1 MMKRDIM
8 IAALSLLPCLTLMR
22 SLPAVAAE
30 PQGHSDGKAN
40 DNSLLWKRDSVVVMP
55 WNGRATWTESTGNF
69 ISISGDAL
77 EGRMQGDLMNRLTGT
92 IPGLEII
99 EKAGFALPNYQYRSL
114 DSDQFSVRMRGRGN
128 VMCIVNDACIPFGQ
142 LQLDPNQIESM
153 TFLTDVADR
162 ARYGVLASDGA
173 ILIKTRSGSYDT
185 PMRISV
191 NAESGVSFADRVSEW
206 VNGEDYARLNNAARE
221 EGGYEQLYS
230 QLAIKNFAN
239 RDPYSSEYPN
249 VDYKSL
255 MFRNFLPVSSA
266 GLNIFGGTSGV
277 RYNFSLNGLYSGDLI
292 KSPNAVDYSR
302 FNFTAGLGVKVG
314 KWMEVSVDFSS
325 MLYFRRSGRTSWYDY
340 RTVPAVAYPLEL
352 ELPDGA
358 GTAYG
363 VSKSWTQNYYALMK
377 EGGFRTNRMRSG
389 LMDVALDVDFS
400 WLLKGLKSRTWLAA
414 SNFAQTTIGKNDDYI
429 AWYWSSD
436 AGIQEQSSHKGAK
449 ASGKSTLSNYTWQS
463 LSMYERLSYDGSFG
477 DHLVSAGATFSI
489 NSASSKGESQNQ
501 RQMYVVADAKYSY
514 AGRYV
519 AEFVA
524 QYAGS
529 SRYERGNRFAFFP
542 SAGLAW
548 VASNEAFLK
557 DVRWIDRLKIHAQTG
572 LTGQFDVFGTPY
584 QYRSNYSYNGDM
596 WYGPISDQPSW
607 FGTNR
612 WISYKTTINRLA
624 NHDLGW
630 PKVFQTDLGLDF
642 DFLGLFSFRM
652 NAYYKKIYD
661 SIVNISST
669 IPGVYGLNGIA
680 LMDNYTAQS
689 LRGMD
694 ITLGYSQTFGDFR
707 LGASFSATT
716 YKAIYERMTD
726 DDWLYEYQKK
736 TGTPVDAYWGYRCIG
751 KYEDEEQLSSVPAIS
766 TAVKVGDLMYE
777 DVNGDGRIDDND
789 KVILGNTAPRLS
801 YALNLSFGWKDLE
814 LNIVGTGRAGLKT
827 AMTNSYFWNGWG
839 DGNYSAFVRDNIG
852 GDYPRLDYVHSDQNF
867 VGSDF
872 WLRNGAWFKIQS
884 AELSYNLRLRR
895 VSWIKGVKFSV
906 KGQNLLT
913 LSGIRDVD
921 PECIDAGV
929 ASYPLLRSV
938 TGGIKLNF

>member
-1 MMKRDIM
+1 M
-8 IAALSLLPCLTLMR
+8 
-22 SLPAVAAE
+22 
-30 PQGHSDGKAN
+30 
-40 DNSLLWKRDSVVVMP
+40 
-55 WNGRATWTESTGNF
+55 
-69 ISISGDAL
+69 
-77 EGRMQGDLMNRLTGT
+77 
-92 IPGLEII
+92 
-99 EKAGFALPNYQYRSL
+99 
-114 DSDQFSVRMRGRGN
+114 
-128 VMCIVNDACIPFGQ
+128 
-142 LQLDPNQIESM
+142 
-153 TFLTDVADR
+153 
-162 ARYGVLASDGA
+162 
-173 ILIKTRSGSYDT
+173 
-185 PMRISV
+185 
-191 NAESGVSFADRVSEW
+191 
-206 VNGEDYARLNNAARE
+206 
-221 EGGYEQLYS
+221 
-230 QLAIKNFAN
+230 
-239 RDPYSSEYPN
+239 
-249 VDYKSL
+249 
-255 MFRNFLPVSSA
+255 
-266 GLNIFGGTSGV
+266 
-277 RYNFSLNGLYSGDLI
+277 
-292 KSPNAVDYSR
+292 
-302 FNFTAGLGVKVG
+302 
-314 KWMEVSVDFSS
+314 
-325 MLYFRRSGRTSWYDY
+325 
-340 RTVPAVAYPLEL
+340 
-352 ELPDGA
+352 
-358 GTAYG
+358 
-363 VSKSWTQNYYALMK
+363 
-377 EGGFRTNRMRSG
+377 
-389 LMDVALDVDFS
+389 
-400 WLLKGLKSRTWLAA
+400 
-414 SNFAQTTIGKNDDYI
+414 
-429 AWYWSSD
+429 
-436 AGIQEQSSHKGAK
+436 
-449 ASGKSTLSNYTWQS
+449 
-463 LSMYERLSYDGSFG
+463 
-477 DHLVSAGATFSI
+477 
-489 NSASSKGESQNQ
+489 
-501 RQMYVVADAKYSY
+501 
-514 AGRYV
+514 
-519 AEFVA
+519 
-524 QYAGS
+524 
-529 SRYERGNRFAFFP
+529 
-542 SAGLAW
+542 
-548 VASNEAFLK
+548 ASNEAFLK

-751 KYEDEEQLSSVPAIS
+751 KYEDEDQLSSVPAIS

>member
-1 MMKRDIM
+1 MIKGKHMKNSLM
-8 IAALSLLPCLTLMR
+8 AALAVMPCLTMMWNFQASAAVPR
-22 SLPAVAAE
+22 DRQEKADAAKCDSL
-30 PQGHSDGKAN
+30 
-40 DNSLLWKRDSVVVMP
+40 VVMP
-55 WNGRATWTESTGNF
+55 WNGRVSWTESTGSF
-69 ISISGDAL
+69 LSVSGEAL
-77 EGRMQGDLMNRLTGT
+77 EGRMQGDLMNRLTGAV
-92 IPGLEII
+92 PGLEIV
-99 EKAGFALPNYQYRSL
+99 EKAGFALPNYQYRTL
-114 DSDQFSVRMRGRGN
+114 DSDRFSVRMRGRGN

-173 ILIKTRSGSYDT
+173 ILIKTKSGSYNT

-191 NAESGVSFADRVSEW
+191 NAESGVGFADRVSEW
-206 VNGEDYARLNNAARE
+206 VNGVDYAKLNNAARE
-221 EGGYEQLYS
+221 ESDYEQLYS
-230 QLAIKNFAN
+230 QLAIRNFEKC
-239 RDPYSSEYPN
+239 DPYSSEYPN

-255 MFRNFLPVSSA
+255 MFRDFRPGSSA

-277 RYNFSLNGLYSGDLI
+277 RYNFSLSGLWSGDLI
-292 KSPNAVDYSR
+292 KSTKSVDHSR
-302 FNFTAGLGVKVG
+302 VNFTAGLGVKVG
-314 KWMEVSVDFSS
+314 KYMEVSVDFSS
-325 MLYFRRSGRTSWYDY
+325 MLYFRHSGRTSWYDY
-340 RTVPAVAYPLEL
+340 RSVPAVAYPLEL

-363 VSKSWTQNYYALMK
+363 VSKSWTQNYYALMN

-389 LMDVALDVDFS
+389 LMDVALDVDLS

-463 LSMYERLSYDGSFG
+463 MSMYERLSYEGDFG
-477 DHLVSAGATFSI
+477 QNHVSAGATFSM
-489 NSASSKGESQNQ
+489 NSASSKTETQNQ

-514 AGRYV
+514 ADRYV
-519 AEFVA
+519 AELVA

-529 SRYERGNRFAFFP
+529 SRYEKGHRFAFFP

-548 VASNEAFLK
+548 VASNEDFLR
-557 DVRWIDRLKIHAQTG
+557 DVNWIDRLKLHAQTG
-572 LTGQFDVFGTPY
+572 ITGQFDVFGTPY

-624 NHDLGW
+624 NHNLSW
-630 PKVFQTDLGLDF
+630 PKVFQTDLGIDF
-642 DFLGLFSFRM
+642 DFLSLFSFKV

-661 SIVNISST
+661 SIVNVSSI
-669 IPGVYGLNGIA
+669 IPGVYGLNNIS
-680 LMDNYTAQS
+680 LMDNYTSQS

-694 ITLGYSQTFGDFR
+694 VTFGYSQTFGDFR
-707 LGASFSATT
+707 VGASLSATM
-716 YKAIYERMTD
+716 YKAIYEKMTD
-726 DDWLYEYQKK
+726 DNWLYEYQKK

-751 KYEDEEQLSSVPAIS
+751 KYEDEDQLSSVPAIS

-777 DVNGDGRIDDND
+777 DVNNDGRIDDND
-789 KVILGNTAPRLS
+789 KVNLGNTAPRLS
-801 YALNLSFGWKDLE
+801 YALNFTFGWKNLE
-814 LNIVGTGRAGLKT
+814 LNVVGTGRAGLKT

-852 GDYPRLDYVHSDQNF
+852 GAYPRLDYVHSDQNF

-872 WLRNGAWFKIQS
+872 WLRNGSWFKIQS
-884 AELSYNLRLRR
+884 VELSYDLNLRPS
-895 VSWIKGVKFSV
+895 SWIKGIKFSL

-913 LSGIRDVD
+913 LSGIKDVD

-929 ASYPLLRSV
+929 TSYPLLRSV
-938 TGGIKLNF
+938 TGGVKLNF